1 MSTHERGGL
10 PGAAPASDAGKRSFA
25 RTGTAARRGLF
36 VTLIAVGLPAAALVM
51 PAGPSA
57 TGATD
62 PCAASEVARTIGSVA
77 KQTGDYLDSHPET
90 NQAVT
95 AALQQ
100 PAGPES
106 LGSLASLKGYFERN
120 PKAAGDLQSLAHPL
134 TNLSTQCKLPVTFPQ
149 ALNLAQAAQGAAGL
163 PGLPPAAG
171 APPASGAPAGTPPPA
186 GTQPP
191 AAGGPVRG
199 R

>member
-1 MSTHERGGL
+1 M
-10 PGAAPASDAGKRSFA
+10 
-25 RTGTAARRGLF
+25 F
-36 VTLIAVGLPAAALVM
+36 VALIAVGLPATALVV

-100 PAGPES
+100 PAGSES

-134 TNLSTQCKLPVTFPQ
+134 TNLSMQCKLPVTFPQ
-149 ALNLAQAAQGAAGL
+149 ALNLAQAAQGAGGL

-171 APPASGAPAGTPPPA
+171 RRPPPGRPQAPSHRQAPSRPQPAARSGAVETA
-186 GTQPP
+186 TQNHS
-191 AAGGPVRG
+191 R
-199 R
+199 